1 MKNKYLE
8 LAKQTIE
15 TFIKTSK
22 VIPLPKDLPKEMLI
36 KKAGVFVSLHLKDGS
51 LRGCIGTF
59 FPTQTN
65 IAQEIIQNAIS
76 SATQDPRFPPV
87 MEKELPK
94 LTYSVDILSAS
105 KNVSKDALSDTKK
118 YGLIVSAQ
126 DGRRGLLLPDLP
138 GVDTAE
144 EQIRI
149 CRVKAGINPWEPVSY
164 QIFTVER
171 HQKL

>member
-1 MKNKYLE
+1 MKDKYLE
-8 LAKQTIE
+8 LAKKTIKAY
-15 TFIKTSK
+15 IKTGK
-22 VIPLPKDLPKEMLI
+22 VISLPKDLPKEMLT
-36 KKAGVFVSLHLKDGS
+36 KKAGVFVSLHLKNND

-59 FPTQTN
+59 FPTQAN
-65 IAQEIIQNAIS
+65 IAQEIVQNAVP

-87 MEKELPK
+87 TVNELPN
-94 LTYSVDILSAS
+94 LIYSVDILSAS
-105 KNVSKDALSDTKK
+105 KNVSKGALSDTKK

-138 GVDTAE
+138 EVDTVE

-149 CRVKAGINPWEPVSY
+149 CRMKAGINPWEPVSY

-171 HQKL
+171 HSE